1 MIQRRLPST
10 DLRCVDFTTLKFRIR
25 ETGNQE
31 ALLFFTICQVPDR
44 SSVAEVEELE
54 KNAQPSA
61 QRIPGWLSRLR
72 SYAVLDPLIFLYT
85 FALGSASL
93 AASFTDPT
101 GAKQHAIARRWAR
114 WILRTAMCPV
124 RVVGIEQVNPSK
136 PAIYAANHIS
146 ALDIPVL
153 YANLPFQFRILAK
166 QELFRYP
173 FIGGHL
179 KRSGQFPV
187 DQSNA
192 RASIRSL
199 GRAIEAVKSGMPLV
213 IFPEG
218 GRAADGHIMPFMSG
232 AFFASIKAQVP
243 IVPMAIVGTFE
254 ALPMNTYHIQPREL
268 LLIFG
273 EPISPEGY
281 TIRDLDALAAK
292 AQRAI
297 EDLYYANAHVPD
309 PRTRAD
315 QRLS

>member
-1 MIQRRLPST
+1 M
-10 DLRCVDFTTLKFRIR
+10 
-25 ETGNQE
+25 
-31 ALLFFTICQVPDR
+31 PDR
-44 SSVAEVEELE
+44 SSVVEVEELPKE
-54 KNAQPSA
+54 EPSSA
-61 QRIPGWLSRLR
+61 RRTPKWLSKLR
-72 SYAVLDPLIFLYT
+72 SYAVLDPLIFFYT
-85 FALGSASL
+85 FTLGSASL
-93 AASFTDPT
+93 AASFADPT

-124 RVVGIEQVNPSK
+124 RTIGIEHIDTSR

-146 ALDIPVL
+146 ALDIPLL

-232 AFFASIKAQVP
+232 AFYASIKAHAP

-254 ALPMNTYHIQPREL
+254 ALPMNTYHIDPREL

-273 EPISPEGY
+273 QPISPEGY

-309 PRTRAD
+309 PRTRAE
-315 QRLS
+315 QRLP